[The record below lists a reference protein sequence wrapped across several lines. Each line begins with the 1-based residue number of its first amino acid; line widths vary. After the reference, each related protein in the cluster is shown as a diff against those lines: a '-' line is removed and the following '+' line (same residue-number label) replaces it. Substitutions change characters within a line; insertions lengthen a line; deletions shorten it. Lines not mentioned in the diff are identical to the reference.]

1 MKMSLVVGAILMAL
15 VAVPALAGDGKVPQS
30 VLQSLGLSGLQ
41 EMSDSDGMQV
51 RGMSAE
57 AFAFG
62 ASSLFAQLS
71 DPSNPGNFV
80 TATDINGGRGSDEN
94 AGLSADAL
102 ATQGPQGSS
111 LAVSLDIQSGNPAV
125 QVFLGTILGNAG
137 NASNI
142 GAAGISAATGN

>member
-1 MKMSLVVGAILMAL
+1 MKSSFFVCVAAVAL
-15 VAVPALAGDGKVPQS
+15 LACPAWAGDGKVSKS
-30 VLQSLGLSGLQ
+30 VLDSLGLGGMQ
-41 EMSDSDGMQV
+41 EMSDTDGMQV

-71 DPSNPGNFV
+71 DPNNPGNFI
-80 TATDINGGRGSDEN
+80 TATDVNGGRGSDEN
-94 AGLSADAL
+94 AGLSSDAL
-102 ATQGPQGSS
+102 ASQGPQGSS
-111 LAVSLDIQSGNPAV
+111 LAITLNIQSGNPAV

>member
-1 MKMSLVVGAILMAL
+1 MKMSLVVGAVLVAL
-15 VAVPALAGDGKVPQS
+15 VAVPVLAGDGKVPQS

-94 AGLSADAL
+94 AGLSANAL

-111 LAVSLDIQSGNPAV
+111 LAVSLDIQSGNPAI
-125 QVFLGTILGNAG
+125 QVFLGTIMGNAG

>member
-1 MKMSLVVGAILMAL
+1 MKTSLLTCAAAVALMAL
-15 VAVPALAGDGKVPQS
+15 PAWAGDGKVPKS
-30 VLQSLGLSGLQ
+30 VLSSLGLSGMQ
-41 EMSDSDGMQV
+41 EMSDTDGMQV
-51 RGMSAE
+51 RGMSAD

-71 DPSNPGNFV
+71 DPSNPGNFI
-80 TATDINGGRGSDEN
+80 TLTDVNGGRGSDEN

-102 ATQGPQGSS
+102 ANQGPQGSS
-111 LAVSLDIQSGNPAV
+111 VAGSLDIQSGNPAV
-125 QVFLGTILGNAG
+125 QVFLGTVLGNAG